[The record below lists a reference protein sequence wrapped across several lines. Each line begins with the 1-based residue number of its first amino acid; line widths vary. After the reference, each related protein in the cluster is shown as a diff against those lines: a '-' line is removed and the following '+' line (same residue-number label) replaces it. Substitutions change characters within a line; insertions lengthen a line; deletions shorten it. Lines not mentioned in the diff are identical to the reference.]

1 MILPVTFH
9 TSSQSTGQSRSA
21 PPAEFRAL
29 LHSVKT
35 PTAHWVF
42 LAVLLGTNTFEIL
55 AISSSDIYSRKA
67 AFRLPCAS
75 LLLFREQKSW
85 SSMTTTL
92 SDVRS
97 AQIRRDETTL
107 SDAQTRAR
115 FSSVQATSSKPTG
128 GPSTCMLSVILHN
141 PSGYAFG
148 FMQYFAHIRGRHLV
162 GVLLLLHG
170 STHTLSH

>member
-1 MILPVTFH
+1 MYTVFLLDFEPRPQTWRANNPA
-9 TSSQSTGQSRSA
+9 TGLSTGQSRSA

-115 FSSVQATSSKPTG
+115 FSSVQATSSTPTG
-128 GPSTCMLSVILHN
+128 GMRSVILHRITQ
-141 PSGYAFG
+141 Y
-148 FMQYFAHIRGRHLV
+148 YFAHIRGRHLV
-162 GVLLLLHG
+162 GVLLLLHNI
-170 STHTLSH
+170 